1 MPTTPAGRLR
11 GTGTVGSR
19 KPRRPPVDAVPG
31 SGSWR
36 RTPSAPS
43 THSAPSGST
52 VHGSAGTGAGTKTGT
67 RTGVKTGAN
76 ADAAVDTQSGGDVVS
91 ATVLAFPEPPARRRK
106 RRLIGWGL
114 TAVVVLGAF
123 FALLFF
129 SPALALKTVTVQGN
143 SLLPTEEAQ
152 RALQPLM
159 GEPLTTISD
168 ADVAA
173 LLADRPEVAG
183 VEVIAQ
189 PPSEIV
195 VSITERVPV
204 AVLQSGESFLLIDA
218 EGRTIGTAV
227 NRAQARLPL
236 IDGGTEA
243 VNSRV
248 FSTVTSVLS
257 VLPPKVLEQLDH
269 ASAGSVD
276 SVELKLVNGQSVFWG
291 SAESNVAKA
300 RVLEAMLGMPA
311 KEPAVKVFDVSTPNA
326 PVTR

>member
-31 SGSWR
+31 SGTWR
-36 RTPSAPS
+36 RTPSA
-43 THSAPSGST
+43 HSAHSGPSGST
-52 VHGSAGTGAGTKTGT
+52 VPGGTKTGT
-67 RTGVKTGAN
+67 TTGTTT
-76 ADAAVDTQSGGDVVS
+76 DAAAGTQPGGGDVVS

-114 TAVVVLGAF
+114 AAVVLLGAF

-168 ADVAA
+168 ADVAD